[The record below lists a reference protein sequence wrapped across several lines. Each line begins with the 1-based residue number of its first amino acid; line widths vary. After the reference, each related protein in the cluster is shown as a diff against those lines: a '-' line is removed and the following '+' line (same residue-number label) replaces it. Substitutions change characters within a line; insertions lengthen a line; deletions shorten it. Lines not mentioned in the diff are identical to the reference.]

1 MSRRKKIGIV
11 AFLVI
16 FGFVVLLIG
25 FTAHLYSLS
34 LSIVFA
40 AILWISAALVY
51 MLVRGSKHGK
61 FINRTITDS
70 DCRQAI
76 TRHPR

>member
-1 MSRRKKIGIV
+1 MSRRMKIGIV
-11 AFLVI
+11 AFLAI
-16 FGFVVLLIG
+16 FGFVVLMIG
-25 FTAHLYSLS
+25 FTGQLYSLS

-40 AILWISAALVY
+40 AILWIAAALVY
-51 MLVRGSKHGK
+51 VLVRVNKHGK

-70 DCRQAI
+70 DCREAI